1 MTRSSIQQ
9 QITIMAKMVKTKRQ
23 YVCQECGSTSPKWQG
38 KCPDCGHWN
47 TFAEEQVTQ
56 NRNGGQTLTGSTD
69 QVSRITEIDISDDH
83 RFVTQIGEF
92 DLVLGGGVVQGSV
105 VLIGGDPGIGKSTL
119 MLQVIDRLGSV
130 VGPVLYVS
138 GEESSKQIRIRA
150 DRLDAVGENLY
161 LLCETNLEE
170 ILHHIEQLKPKVVVL
185 DSIQTIYLP
194 SIESAPGS
202 ISQVRECAARVTQ
215 LAKTKNVSAFLIGHV
230 TKDGA
235 IAGPR
240 ALEHI
245 VDTVLYFEGERHQ
258 TYRILRAVKNRFGS
272 TNEIGIFEM
281 QEKGLIEVKNPSELF
296 LAERPAGVSGSVVV
310 CSIEGTRPLLVELQ
324 ALVTPANY
332 GMPQRVSTGIES
344 RRVAL
349 LLAVLEKRSGM
360 HLGTQDVFV
369 NVAGGIHLDEP
380 SVDLGVAA
388 AIVSSL
394 RDVAVN
400 QKDVVIGE
408 VGLGGEIRGVG
419 QIEKRLGEAQKLG
432 FSRCVISN
440 RNMKGLGQI
449 DEMEVIGVNGI
460 YEALEA
466 LEVVG

>member
-1 MTRSSIQQ
+1 
-9 QITIMAKMVKTKRQ
+9 
-23 YVCQECGSTSPKWQG
+23 
-38 KCPDCGHWN
+38 
-47 TFAEEQVTQ
+47 
-56 NRNGGQTLTGSTD
+56 
-69 QVSRITEIDISDDH
+69 
-83 RFVTQIGEF
+83 
-92 DLVLGGGVVQGSV
+92 
-105 VLIGGDPGIGKSTL
+105 
-119 MLQVIDRLGSV
+119 
-130 VGPVLYVS
+130 
-138 GEESSKQIRIRA
+138 
-150 DRLDAVGENLY
+150 VGENLY

-215 LAKTKNVSAFLIGHV
+215 LAKTKNVSAFLVGHV

-332 GMPQRVSTGIES
+332 GMPQRVSTGIEV

-380 SVDLGVAA
+380 AVDLGVAA

-400 QKDVVIGE
+400 QKDVAIGE

-449 DEMEVIGVNGI
+449 DGMEVIGVNGI

>member
-1 MTRSSIQQ
+1 
-9 QITIMAKMVKTKRQ
+9 MVKTKRQ
-23 YVCQECGSTSPKWQG
+23 YVCQECGSASPKWQG

-47 TFAEEQVTQ
+47 TFAEEKVAQ
-56 NRNGGQTLTGSTD
+56 NRNGGQTLTGSAD

-83 RFVTQIGEF
+83 RFATHIAEF

-138 GEESSKQIRIRA
+138 GEESSKQVRIRA

-215 LAKTKNVSAFLIGHV
+215 LAKTKNVSAFLVGHV

-332 GMPQRVSTGIES
+332 GMPQRVSTGIEV

-380 SVDLGVAA
+380 AVDLGVAA

-400 QKDVVIGE
+400 QKDVAIGE

-449 DEMEVIGVNGI
+449 DGMEVIGVNGI

>member
-1 MTRSSIQQ
+1 
-9 QITIMAKMVKTKRQ
+9 MVKTKRQ

-69 QVSRITEIDISDDH
+69 QVSRITEIDTSNDH

-92 DLVLGGGVVQGSV
+92 DLVLGGGVVQGCV

-185 DSIQTIYLP
+185 DSVQTIYLP

-202 ISQVRECAARVTQ
+202 ISQVRECAARVIQ

-332 GMPQRVSTGIES
+332 GMPQRVSTGIEG

-440 RNMKGLGQI
+440 RNMKGLGHI
-449 DEMEVIGVNGI
+449 DGMEVIGVNGI
-460 YEALEA
+460 CEALEA

>member
-1 MTRSSIQQ
+1 MDRSSVQQ

-47 TFAEEQVTQ
+47 TFAEEKVAQ
-56 NRNGGQTLTGSTD
+56 NRNGGQTLNGSAE

-83 RFVTQIGEF
+83 RFATHIAEF

-138 GEESSKQIRIRA
+138 GEESSKQVRIRA

-215 LAKTKNVSAFLIGHV
+215 LAKTKNVSAFLVGHV

-332 GMPQRVSTGIES
+332 GMPQRVSTGIEV

-380 SVDLGVAA
+380 AVDLGVAA

-400 QKDVVIGE
+400 QKDVAIGE

-449 DEMEVIGVNGI
+449 DGMEVIGVNGI

>member
-69 QVSRITEIDISDDH
+69 QVSRITEIDTSNDH

-332 GMPQRVSTGIES
+332 GMPQRVSTGIEG

-440 RNMKGLGQI
+440 RNMKGLGHI
-449 DEMEVIGVNGI
+449 DGMEVIGVNGI
-460 YEALEA
+460 CEALEA

>member
-1 MTRSSIQQ
+1 
-9 QITIMAKMVKTKRQ
+9 MVKTKRQ
-23 YVCQECGSTSPKWQG
+23 YVCQECSSTSPKWQG

-47 TFAEEQVTQ
+47 TFAEEKVAQ
-56 NRNGGQTLTGSTD
+56 NRNGGQTLTGSAD

-83 RFVTQIGEF
+83 RFATHIAEF

-138 GEESSKQIRIRA
+138 GEESSKQVRIRA

-215 LAKTKNVSAFLIGHV
+215 LAKTKNVSAFLVGHV

-332 GMPQRVSTGIES
+332 GMPQRVSTGIEV

-380 SVDLGVAA
+380 AVDLGVAA

-400 QKDVVIGE
+400 QKDVAIGE

-449 DEMEVIGVNGI
+449 DGMEVIGVNGI

>member
-1 MTRSSIQQ
+1 MDRSSVQQ

-23 YVCQECGSTSPKWQG
+23 YVCQECGSASPKWQG

-47 TFAEEQVTQ
+47 TFAEEKVAQ
-56 NRNGGQTLTGSTD
+56 NRNGGQTLTGSAD

-83 RFVTQIGEF
+83 RFATHIAEF

-138 GEESSKQIRIRA
+138 GEESSKQVRIRA

-215 LAKTKNVSAFLIGHV
+215 LAKTKNVSAFLVGHV

-332 GMPQRVSTGIES
+332 GMPQRVSTGIEV

-380 SVDLGVAA
+380 AVDLGVAA

-400 QKDVVIGE
+400 QKDVAIGE

-449 DEMEVIGVNGI
+449 DGMEVIGVNGI

>member
-1 MTRSSIQQ
+1 
-9 QITIMAKMVKTKRQ
+9 MVKTKRQ

-69 QVSRITEIDISDDH
+69 QVSRITEIDTSNDH

-332 GMPQRVSTGIES
+332 GMPQRVSTGIEG

-440 RNMKGLGQI
+440 RNMKGLGHI
-449 DEMEVIGVNGI
+449 DGMEVIGVNGI
-460 YEALEA
+460 CEALEA

>member
-1 MTRSSIQQ
+1 MDRSSVQQ

-47 TFAEEQVTQ
+47 TFAEEKVAQ
-56 NRNGGQTLTGSTD
+56 NRNGGQTLTGSAD

-83 RFVTQIGEF
+83 RFATHIAEF

-138 GEESSKQIRIRA
+138 GEESSKQVRIRA

-215 LAKTKNVSAFLIGHV
+215 LAKTKNVSAFLVGHV

-332 GMPQRVSTGIES
+332 GMPQRVSTGIEV

-380 SVDLGVAA
+380 AVDLGVAA

-400 QKDVVIGE
+400 QKDVAIGE

-449 DEMEVIGVNGI
+449 DGMEVIGVNGI

>member
-1 MTRSSIQQ
+1 
-9 QITIMAKMVKTKRQ
+9 MVKTKRQ

-47 TFAEEQVTQ
+47 TFAEEKVAQ
-56 NRNGGQTLTGSTD
+56 NRNGGQTLTGSAD

-83 RFVTQIGEF
+83 RFATHIAEF

-138 GEESSKQIRIRA
+138 GEESSKQVRIRA

-215 LAKTKNVSAFLIGHV
+215 LAKTKNVSAFLVGHV

-332 GMPQRVSTGIES
+332 GMPQRVSTGIEV

-380 SVDLGVAA
+380 AVDLGVAA

-400 QKDVVIGE
+400 QKDVAIGE

-449 DEMEVIGVNGI
+449 DGMEVIGVNGI